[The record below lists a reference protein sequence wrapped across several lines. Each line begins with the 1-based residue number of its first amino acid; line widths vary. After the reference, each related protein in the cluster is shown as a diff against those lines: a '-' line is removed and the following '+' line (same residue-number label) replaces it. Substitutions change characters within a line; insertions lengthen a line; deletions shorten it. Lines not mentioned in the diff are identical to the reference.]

1 MLRRRPLP
9 SALRARASLAA
20 ALLMLVA
27 SVPLGSWAAPSASAA
42 PDDGADPLQM
52 EITELTPS
60 VPAADDL
67 VQISGTVTNS
77 SREVWTTINVH
88 AFHSLTPILD
98 SPTLALAATMPEE
111 EVLGPRIVDPGTFQ
125 TIPQLAPGE
134 SAEFTVLVPPGSLAG
149 GDGVYWAGVH
159 AIGQTETQVRDGSAD
174 GRARTFLPVVTDRR
188 PRLDAAV
195 ILPLRAPIQH
205 TPAGRIARPAAWA
218 KLLGPGGRLRNLLEA
233 GQAAG
238 DRPVTW
244 LLDPAV
250 PHAVMKLAAGN
261 PPAST
266 APLPDAT
273 AEEGGDDSGDGS
285 EGETDDSGGAAGTDG
300 ETPAPPPTDPT
311 QSVPEPEDGEP
322 AKEPSPQ
329 QVAAAAAAQGWL
341 ELFKA
346 EMSQHPVL
354 ALPYGDVD
362 ASALQERAPELLAL
376 ARTHSDQV
384 LAELGISATPVLAP
398 PDGWLS
404 PEAIAA
410 TTPETGILLS
420 DRALQDPLGQTPS
433 TGRILDRTF
442 ATSSSGIAA
451 GGPGPER
458 ASGAIAVRQRVVS
471 EAALQMLVDD
481 RSPLVIAPPPSW
493 DPATG
498 SEQLYS
504 TFVRGLLKLRP
515 LSDVI
520 GAEALT
526 APLSSPA
533 PGQSLPDDALVWT
546 DAQREAL
553 LPGASISVVEEQLER
568 ARLLEGVLS
577 RPSPLVSSVLE
588 AALPSLS
595 YFARRDAG
603 TWRQRTV
610 RATDWL
616 DDRLESIRIETPLR
630 ATLSSDRGTLGVTIV
645 NDLDVSV
652 TVRIA
657 ASSPGGLLIEEQEPL
672 TLAPQ
677 SRRRMRLQATATREG
692 KQELTLRVTDQEGVP
707 LGSVASYPV
716 RTSQVSGI
724 LWVIMGA
731 GAALLFGAIGVRLAR
746 GNRATR
752 REQAEELE
760 EPGEPGERGEPDEP
774 ETQDPAPEPETQ
786 EARG

>member
-1 MLRRRPLP
+1 
-9 SALRARASLAA
+9 
-20 ALLMLVA
+20 MLVA
-27 SVPLGSWAAPSASAA
+27 VLPLGSWAAPAASAA
-42 PDDGADPLQM
+42 PDDAADPLQL

-60 VPAADDL
+60 VPVAQDL
-67 VQISGTVTNS
+67 VQISGTVTNR

-98 SPTLALAATMPEE
+98 SATLALAATRPDE

-125 TIPQLAPGE
+125 TIPKLSPGE

-159 AIGQTETQVRDGSAD
+159 AIGETEDQARDASAD
-174 GRARTFLPVVTDRR
+174 GRARTFLPVVTERR
-188 PRLDAAV
+188 PKLDAAV

-205 TPAGRIARPAAWA
+205 TPAGRIAHPAKWA
-218 KLLGPGGRLRNLLEA
+218 RLLGPGGRLRNLLEA

-250 PHAVMKLAAGN
+250 PHAAMKLAAGN

-266 APLPDAT
+266 APLPDAGG
-273 AEEGGDDSGDGS
+273 EESGDGS
-285 EGETDDSGGAAGTDG
+285 EGGDGAAAGSEG

-311 QSVPEPEDGEP
+311 QGVPEPEEGEP
-322 AKEPSPQ
+322 TKEPSPQ
-329 QVAAAAAAQGWL
+329 QAAAAAAAQSWL
-341 ELFKA
+341 ELFTA
-346 EMSQHPVL
+346 EMGQHPVL

-362 ASALQERAPELLAL
+362 ASALAERAPDLLAL

-404 PEAIAA
+404 PEAI
-410 TTPETGILLS
+410 TSTSPETVVLLS
-420 DRALQDPLGQTPS
+420 DRALQDPLGEVPS
-433 TGRILDRTF
+433 TGKILDRTF
-442 ATSSSGIAA
+442 ATISSGIAS
-451 GGPGPER
+451 GGPGPEP
-458 ASGAIAVRQRVVS
+458 ASGPIAVRQRVVS
-471 EAALQMLVDD
+471 EAALQKLVDD

-498 SEQLYS
+498 STQLYS
-504 TFVRGLLKLRP
+504 TFVRGLLRLRP
-515 LSDVI
+515 LGEVV
-520 GAEALT
+520 GQGVLT
-526 APLSSPA
+526 AGPTGSSTP
-533 PGQSLPDDALVWT
+533 SLPEDALVWT
-546 DAQREAL
+546 DDQRDAV
-553 LPGASISVVEEQLER
+553 LPGASVSVVQTQLER
-568 ARLLEGVLS
+568 AQLLDRVIT
-577 RPSPLVSSVLE
+577 RPSSLVSSVLE
-588 AALPSLS
+588 TALPSLS
-595 YFARRDAG
+595 YFARREAG
-603 TWRQRTV
+603 NWRQRTV
-610 RATDWL
+610 RSIDWL
-616 DDRLESIRIETPLR
+616 DDRLESVRIETPLR
-630 ATLSSDRGTLGVTIV
+630 ATLSSDRGTLGVTVV
-645 NDLDVSV
+645 NDLDVAV

-692 KQELTLRVTDQEGVP
+692 KQDLTLRVTDQDGVP
-707 LGSVASYPV
+707 LGSVATYPV

-731 GAALLFGAIGVRLAR
+731 GAVLLFGAIGVRLAR

-752 REQAEELE
+752 REQAEEAE
-760 EPGEPGERGEPDEP
+760 ESGEPTP
-774 ETQDPAPEPETQ
+774 EPAPEPTQ
-786 EARG
+786 PATPQAPTQAQSHQAATTEDPSSQTPTEEARG